1 MEIRAMMRLLA
12 PIGFIAVLA
21 QGLAGCSVYM
31 AANQPEKKDVGL
43 LKPGTPRSAV
53 LAELGAPIETTAR
66 GGAKVDVFTFTQGY
80 SGLEKGGRA
89 VLHGAADVLT
99 LGLWEVVGTPI
110 EGYANGTKVSVEITY
125 DREDRVANVVP
136 LRGQE
141 VLARAD

>member
-1 MEIRAMMRLLA
+1 MRLMRPVLQLCLLA
-12 PIGFIAVLA
+12 LIA
-21 QGLAGCSVYM
+21 GSLAGCSVYM
-31 AANQPEKKDVGL
+31 AANQPDKKDMGI

-53 LAELGAPIETTAR
+53 LAELGTPVETVTR
-66 GGAKVDVFTFTQGY
+66 SGAKVDVFTFVQGY

-110 EGYANGTKVSVEITY
+110 EGYANGTKVSVEINY
-125 DREDRVANVVP
+125 DREDRVVKVVP

-141 VLARAD
+141 VIAQAE

>member
-1 MEIRAMMRLLA
+1 MRLMRLLTQF
-12 PIGFIAVLA
+12 GFLAVLV
-21 QGLAGCSVYM
+21 QGLASCSVYM

-53 LAELGAPIETTAR
+53 LAELGAPIESTVRA
-66 GGAKVDVFTFTQGY
+66 GAKVDVFTFTQGS

-89 VLHGAADVLT
+89 VRHGAADVIT

-110 EGYANGTKVSVEITY
+110 EGYANGTKVSMEITY
-125 DREDRVANVVP
+125 DREDRVSRVVP

-141 VLARAD
+141 VLAKAD